1 MTESTRGEP
10 VAFTGCRPV
19 LPVGDM
25 AASLDYYCRV
35 LGFREDWR
43 WSDGTANAGD
53 DDTPS
58 FVYVL
63 RGDFELFLATRPA
76 PIQPV
81 EIVVGLA
88 STEAVDRL
96 NEEYAAS
103 GAVVEEPATARPWG
117 TYEMRVRDP
126 DRHLLRLLTNLPDDG

>member
-1 MTESTRGEP
+1 MTESTQGDP

-25 AASLDYYCRV
+25 VPSLDYYCRV

-43 WSDGTANAGD
+43 WSDETSG
-53 DDTPS
+53 DTPS

-81 EIVVGLA
+81 EIVVGL
-88 STEAVDRL
+88 TTVEDVDRL
-96 NEEYAAS
+96 SAEYAAS
-103 GAVVEEPATARPWG
+103 GAIIEEPAAARPWG